1 MQNVADSVYKECLG
15 YCAAEF
21 RRNAC
26 AATINDLHK
35 GVVMDYLPLFH
46 KLQGRDVLLVGGGE
60 MALRKARLL
69 LDTGAAL
76 RVVAPFISEELQALV
91 ADKQGQCLLREYQTS
106 DMQDCCLV
114 LTTTDQPD
122 VNAAVSAQAKA
133 LNIPVYSVGAPDLS
147 SFIFPAIV
155 DRSPLV
161 IAVSSAG
168 HAPVLAR
175 LARAKI
181 ETWLPAS
188 YGRLAGLAAKF
199 RDQVK
204 TLLPHVQ
211 PRRAFWEDVFQGQ
224 IAEHVFAG
232 RDQQAEQLLAEKI
245 SSAQNKVV
253 GEVYLVGAGPGDP
266 DLLTFKALRLMQ
278 QADVVLYDRLV
289 APAILDLCRRDA
301 ERMYVGKQASNHSVP
316 QEQINQKL
324 VELALQGKR
333 VVRLKGGDPFIF
345 GRGGEEIEELAAQHI
360 PFQVVPGITA
370 ASGCSAYAGIPLTH
384 RDYAQSVR
392 FVTGHPKDGVLDL
405 PWSELISPTQ
415 TVVFY
420 MGLGCLPDIC
430 QQLIAHGRAAN
441 TPIALVENGTTDK
454 QRVFTGNLET
464 INQQVQEFAVQSPS
478 LIIVG
483 EVVALRDKLNWFV
496 GVN

>member
-1 MQNVADSVYKECLG
+1 
-15 YCAAEF
+15 
-21 RRNAC
+21 
-26 AATINDLHK
+26 
-35 GVVMDYLPLFH
+35 MDYLPLFH
-46 KLQGRDVLLVGGGE
+46 KLQGRVVLLVGGGE

-69 LDTGAAL
+69 LETGARL
-76 RVVAPFISEELQALV
+76 RVVAPWVSDELQSLLA
-91 ADKQGQCLLREYQTS
+91 AKQGQCVLREYQAA
-106 DMQDCCLV
+106 DMQGCCLV
-114 LTTTDQPD
+114 LATTDQPA
-122 VNAAVSAQAKA
+122 VNLTIAEHAQA
-133 LNIPVYSVGAPDLS
+133 LGIPVYAVGAPELS
-147 SFIFPAIV
+147 SIIFPAIV
-155 DRSPLV
+155 DRSPLIV
-161 IAVSSAG
+161 AVSSAG

-211 PRRAFWEDVFQGQ
+211 PRRVFWEDVFQGQ

-232 RDQQAEQLLAEKI
+232 RMHQAEQLLHEKI
-245 SSAQNKVV
+245 SGAQNQVV

-289 APAILDLCRRDA
+289 APAILELCRRDA
-301 ERMYVGKQASNHSVP
+301 DRIYVGKQASNHSVP
-316 QEQINQKL
+316 QDQINLRL
-324 VELALQGKR
+324 VELARQGKR

-392 FVTGHPKDGVLDL
+392 FVTGHPKEGVLDL
-405 PWSELISPTQ
+405 PWSELVSPTQ

-420 MGLGCLPDIC
+420 MGLGCLPEIC
-430 QQLIAHGRAAN
+430 QQLMAHGRAAQ
-441 TPIALVENGTTDK
+441 TPIALVENGTTAQ
-454 QRVFTGNLET
+454 QRVFAGTLAT
-464 INQQVQEFAVQSPS
+464 INQQVSEFAVQSPS

-483 EVVALRDKLNWFV
+483 EVVALRDKLNWFA
-496 GVN
+496 GAQTLASAGGSPA

>member
-1 MQNVADSVYKECLG
+1 
-15 YCAAEF
+15 
-21 RRNAC
+21 
-26 AATINDLHK
+26 
-35 GVVMDYLPLFH
+35 MDYLPLFH
-46 KLQGRDVLLVGGGE
+46 KLQGRVVLLVGGGE

-69 LDTGAAL
+69 LETGARL
-76 RVVAPFISEELQALV
+76 RVVAPWVSDELQSLLA
-91 ADKQGQCLLREYQTS
+91 AKQGQCVLREYQAA
-106 DMQDCCLV
+106 DMQGCCLV
-114 LTTTDQPD
+114 LATTDQPA
-122 VNAAVSAQAKA
+122 VNLTIAEHAQA
-133 LNIPVYSVGAPDLS
+133 LGIPVYAVGAPELS
-147 SFIFPAIV
+147 SIIFPAIV
-155 DRSPLV
+155 DRSPLIV
-161 IAVSSAG
+161 AVSSAG

-211 PRRAFWEDVFQGQ
+211 PRRVFWEDVFQGQ

-232 RDQQAEQLLAEKI
+232 RMHQAEQLLHEKI
-245 SSAQNKVV
+245 SGAQNQVV

-289 APAILDLCRRDA
+289 APAILELCRRDA
-301 ERMYVGKQASNHSVP
+301 DRMYVGKQASNHSVP
-316 QEQINQKL
+316 QDQINLRL
-324 VELALQGKR
+324 VELARQGKR

-392 FVTGHPKDGVLDL
+392 FVTGHPKEGVLDL
-405 PWSELISPTQ
+405 PWFELVSPTQ

-420 MGLGCLPDIC
+420 MGLGCLPEIC
-430 QQLIAHGRAAN
+430 QQLMAHGRAAQ
-441 TPIALVENGTTDK
+441 TPIALVENGTTAQ
-454 QRVFTGNLET
+454 QRVFAGTLAT
-464 INQQVQEFAVQSPS
+464 INQQVSEFAVQSPS

-483 EVVALRDKLNWFV
+483 EVVALRDKLHWFAGAQTFASAV
-496 GVN
+496 GSPA